1 MNIQNGYDLIKNLK
15 INEKTQLITGGLQ
28 ATSAT
33 EIILKKMDKINY
45 VIRGESEIV
54 INKICNKID
63 KKIPFKDELG
73 LGYLQNGKLVL
84 NQKQEILENLN
95 DLCPYDYDIFDN
107 QVFLKKYKGKVIKG
121 IDYEISRG
129 CIYSCSYC
137 VETIIQKYYGFDEKS
152 EKTGAIKNF
161 KKYLRCKSAKNA
173 FEEIKYLHKKHG
185 IQLFRCQDTN
195 FLTIDRDVLFELAEL
210 IDSSGF
216 KIKFYIET
224 RPEGINKKSIELLKK
239 LKIHGVGMGIEAASE
254 SFRQEN
260 LNRFANQEK
269 IIEAFKMLKER
280 GFLCFITPS
289 GWRGPGRYSELWDM
303 MSEKQILYIHVYT
316 DMDAKRLFNILSR
329 FDVYIIQNKLNSKKT
344 LVIDEHDKKHR
355 LDLKK
360 WPFLPNYAYK
370 EMFSLLVDKTDKK
383 GGLDIIFDTVYHNQ
397 WKHMSNF
404 KKGRFKYPVI
414 HGIKQKE
421 IRFMYSSTNKKGHF
435 GVPKVILSHNKE
447 QYKYPEL
454 NDYNGLYGMS
464 DGCFGIPIKSKK
476 EGDMILKAIHSPKFK
491 KILAGAKW
499 SLFQTPHQMFEHFK
513 KDFYKL
519 L

>member
-1 MNIQNGYDLIKNLK
+1 MAKVLLVNPNKYGRGHTHIWIASHSSILKKNNHSVNLFDATFYKDWINHGEDFENEHPKTNYDELIKYKDNVFNSLQSTLDNFKPDIIFWSAISSHIHSEGEYVNIQNGYDLIKNLK

-269 IIEAFKMLKER
+269 IIEAFKMLKENGIQR
-280 GFLCFITPS
+280 TS
-289 GWRGPGRYSELWDM
+289 Y
-303 MSEKQILYIHVYT
+303 
-316 DMDAKRLFNILSR
+316 NILGAPKQDEQSMLDTIEFNR
-329 FDVYIIQNKLNSKKT
+329 LLQPDSISLHYYTPYFGTQSHRDGVNEKMFEEYEFDADTYLRSKSKSKK
-344 LVIDEHDKKHR
+344 LSPEK
-355 LDLKK
+355 L
-360 WPFLPNYAYK
+360 
-370 EMFSLLVDKTDKK
+370 
-383 GGLDIIFDTVYHNQ
+383 
-397 WKHMSNF
+397 
-404 KKGRFKYPVI
+404 
-414 HGIKQKE
+414 KE
-421 IRFMYSSTNKKGHF
+421 IRDKFVKLSS
-435 GVPKVILSHNKE
+435 
-447 QYKYPEL
+447 EL
-454 NDYNGLYGMS
+454 
-464 DGCFGIPIKSKK
+464 GIN
-476 EGDMILKAIHSPKFK
+476 
-491 KILAGAKW
+491 
-499 SLFQTPHQMFEHFK
+499 
-513 KDFYKL
+513 
-519 L
+519 